1 MVPIPARPMLV
12 MVFFRFSICSSRP
25 SDPSRI
31 LSPGIVILFGLARR
45 TVRKSRKYHYFT
57 VRGREV
63 FDGLER
69 QAVALD
75 HVAVGE
81 QVLVAPVAIVRRL
94 PGEPG
99 RPACGAGGWR
109 RSMRVTPRLQNSSKL
124 KETLQVTSR

>member
-1 MVPIPARPMLV
+1 M
-12 MVFFRFSICSSRP
+12 
-25 SDPSRI
+25 
-31 LSPGIVILFGLARR
+31 
-45 TVRKSRKYHYFT
+45 RKSRKYHYFT

-81 QVLVAPVAIVRRL
+81 QILVAPVAIVRRL

-99 RPACGAGGWR
+99 RPACGAGGAVSGRVGGRVVGWGGLR
-109 RSMRVTPRLQNSSKL
+109 REARSG
-124 KETLQVTSR
+124 

>member
-1 MVPIPARPMLV
+1 M
-12 MVFFRFSICSSRP
+12 
-25 SDPSRI
+25 
-31 LSPGIVILFGLARR
+31 
-45 TVRKSRKYHYFT
+45 RKSRKYHYFT

-94 PGEPG
+94 PGKPG
-99 RPACGAGGWR
+99 RPACGAGRGEWGGVR
-109 RSMRVTPRLQNSSKL
+109 REARSG
-124 KETLQVTSR
+124 